1 MHFRLVDS
9 DLVSP
14 ERSAAIDEA
23 ILLARDRG
31 SVPDTLHLYRRDRP
45 TVSLGY
51 FERTSTCLDKGAMER
66 LGVKTVRRASGGS
79 AIYTDPGQLIYSVI
93 MDRRSVPE
101 DPQTTFRMLCQ
112 GLVLGLEE
120 LGVRADYRPVND
132 ILVDGRKISGS
143 AQMRRGCAVLQHG
156 TLLVSVDYDRMFA
169 VLRSS
174 KRVRASMVSLS
185 ELIEPVPSMDAVKKA
200 VVRGFSRA
208 LGCSI
213 ERGTLTSSEVKDVDE
228 LVATKYGRDEHTY
241 LR

>member
-1 MHFRLVDS
+1 MHFRLVDT

-14 ERSAAIDEA
+14 ERSVAIDEA
-23 ILLARDRG
+23 ILIARDKG
-31 SVPDTLHLYRRDRP
+31 FVPDTIHLYRRDSP

-51 FERTSTCLDKGAMER
+51 FERAGSCLDLDAMKR
-66 LGVKTVRRASGGS
+66 LGVRAVRRVSGGS
-79 AIYTDPGQLIYSVI
+79 AIYTEPGQLIYSVI

-101 DPQTTFRMLCQ
+101 DPQTTFRVLCQ

-120 LGVRADYRPVND
+120 LGVRAEYKPVND
-132 ILVDGRKISGS
+132 ILVNGRKISGS
-143 AQMRRGCAVLQHG
+143 AQMRRGGVVLQHG

-174 KRVRASMVSLS
+174 KRVRDSMVSLS
-185 ELIEPVPSMDAVKKA
+185 EVIVPVPSMEKVKEA

-213 ERGTLTSSEVKDVDE
+213 EKGTLSPGEVEDVNR
-228 LVATKYGRDEHTY
+228 LVATKYGREEHTF

>member
-1 MHFRLVDS
+1 MSFRLVDT

-23 ILLARDRG
+23 ILLARDKG
-31 SVPDTLHLYRRDRP
+31 SVPDTLHLYRRDSP

-51 FERTSTCLDKGAMER
+51 FERTSTCLDMEAMER
-66 LGVKTVRRASGGS
+66 LGVRAVRRASGGS

-101 DPQTTFRMLCQ
+101 DPQATFRIICH

-120 LGVRADYRPVND
+120 LGVRAEYKPVND
-132 ILVDGRKISGS
+132 ILVNGRKISGS
-143 AQMRRGCAVLQHG
+143 AQMRRGGVVLQHG

-174 KRVRASMVSLS
+174 KRVRDSMVSLS
-185 ELIEPVPSMDAVKKA
+185 ELIMPVPSMDEVKEA
-200 VVRGFSRA
+200 VVQGFMRA

-213 ERGTLTSSEVKDVDE
+213 EKGTLTSSEVEEVKR
-228 LVATKYGRDEHTY
+228 LVATKYGREEHTF

>member
-45 TVSLGY
+45 MVSLGY
-51 FERTSTCLDKGAMER
+51 FERTSTCLDKEAMER
-66 LGVKTVRRASGGS
+66 LGVRAVRRASGGS

-93 MDRRSVPE
+93 MDRRYVPE
-101 DPQTTFRMLCQ
+101 DPLTTFRMLCQ

-120 LGVRADYRPVND
+120 LGVRAEYKPVND

-143 AQMRRGCAVLQHG
+143 AQMRRGSVVLQHG

-174 KRVRASMVSLS
+174 KRVRESLVSLS
-185 ELIEPVPSMDAVKKA
+185 ELIAPVPSMDTVKKA

-208 LGCSI
+208 LGCFI

>member
-1 MHFRLVDS
+1 MRLRLVDT

-23 ILLARDRG
+23 ILQARGEG
-31 SVPDTLHLYRRDRP
+31 SVPDTLHLYRRSGP

-51 FERTSTCLDKGAMER
+51 FERSDECLDMEAMER
-66 LGVKTVRRASGGS
+66 LGVRAVRRASGGS

-101 DPQTTFRMLCQ
+101 DPQETFRMLCR

-120 LGVRADYRPVND
+120 LGVSAEYKPVND

-143 AQMRRGCAVLQHG
+143 AQMRRGGAVLQHG

-169 VLRSS
+169 VLRSN

-185 ELIEPVPSMDAVKKA
+185 ELIVPVPSMDAVKIA
-200 VVRGFSRA
+200 VVRGFSKA
-208 LGCSI
+208 LGCTM
-213 ERGTLTSSEVKDVDE
+213 EKGYLTSNEVQSMDD
-228 LVATKYGRDEHTY
+228 LVATKYGREQHTF

>member
-1 MHFRLVDS
+1 MHFRLVDT

-23 ILLARDRG
+23 ILLARDKG
-31 SVPDTLHLYRRDRP
+31 SVPDTLHLYRRDSP

-51 FERTSTCLDKGAMER
+51 FERTGSCLDLEAMER
-66 LGVKTVRRASGGS
+66 LKVRAVRRASGGS

-101 DPQTTFRMLCQ
+101 DPQATFRILCQ

-120 LGVRADYRPVND
+120 LGVRAEYKPVND
-132 ILVDGRKISGS
+132 ILVNGRKISGS
-143 AQMRRGCAVLQHG
+143 AQMRRGGVVLQHG
-156 TLLVSVDYDRMFA
+156 TLLVTVDYDRMFA

-174 KRVRASMVSLS
+174 KRVRDSMVSLS
-185 ELIEPVPSMDAVKKA
+185 ELIVPAPSMDEVKKA

-213 ERGTLTSSEVKDVDE
+213 EKGALTLSEVKDVDE
-228 LVATKYGRDEHTY
+228 LVSTKYGREEHTF

>member
-66 LGVKTVRRASGGS
+66 LGVKAVRRASGGS

-120 LGVRADYRPVND
+120 LGVRAEYRPVND

-143 AQMRRGCAVLQHG
+143 AQMRRGGAVLQHG

-174 KRVRASMVSLS
+174 KRVRESMVSLS
-185 ELIEPVPSMDAVKKA
+185 ELIAPVPSMDTVKKA

-208 LGCSI
+208 LRCSI